1 MGGDMIDW
9 MRRLLSPRGQS
20 VRPPDAPA
28 EPAVSGAPGPD
39 PAAEILEA
47 IQKASRTQARLGAR
61 LEALES
67 KIEGGFTDLRTAI
80 AGQAAATRSN
90 VRWDDLLD
98 ALDLL
103 EEAIRSIG
111 HAQGR
116 EAADGL
122 SGIASRI
129 DRFLAQFGLVRVGA
143 PDRLTDGKLFRV
155 VGTEQLPGLADGVIA
170 RLVRS
175 AVLEGDRVVREGE
188 VTINRR
194 SS

>member
-1 MGGDMIDW
+1 M
-9 MRRLLSPRGQS
+9 
-20 VRPPDAPA
+20 
-28 EPAVSGAPGPD
+28 
-39 PAAEILEA
+39 EILEA
-47 IQKASRTQARLGAR
+47 IQKASRTQARFGAR

-67 KIEGGFTDLRTAI
+67 KLEGGFTDLRAAL
-80 AGQAAATRSN
+80 AGQAAAARASARGS
-90 VRWDDLLD
+90 VQWDDLLD

-111 HAQGR
+111 SASVP
-116 EAADGL
+116 EAAAEGL
-122 SGIASRI
+122 RGIASRLE
-129 DRFLAQFGLVRVGA
+129 RFLGQAGLVRVRA

-155 VGTEQLPGLADGVIA
+155 VGTEQLPELADGAIA